1 MFILKAMAIGSFT
14 GLCASL
20 PLGPAGMESIKN
32 SINKGFWSGFQIS
45 LGAVLADYVY
55 IFLIHFGL
63 AKVLDL
69 NKNVEGMFWVVSGII
84 LFIFNKISK
93 NTENKKSKL
102 DEDIESRFKVPSWL
116 HGFLITFLNP
126 STPSVWIALS
136 GTIMSVWIANG
147 PKFYYFAL
155 ASMFITTIF
164 YFVGLNILAS
174 KGLKKIAS
182 ESVTGGASN
191 AIYWILYILSICFV
205 LFGLF
210 KILR

>member
-1 MFILKAMAIGSFT
+1 MFILNAIAIGSLT
-14 GLCASL
+14 GICASI

-45 LGAVLADYVY
+45 IGAILADYVY

-63 AKVLDL
+63 AKILDL
-69 NKNVEGMFWVVSGII
+69 NKNIEGMFWVISGCI

-93 NTENKKSKL
+93 NTENKRSKL
-102 DEDIESRFKVPSWL
+102 DEDIESRFKVPSWV

-136 GTIMSVWIANG
+136 GTIMSVWLANG

-155 ASMFITTIF
+155 AAMLISTIF
-164 YFVGLNILAS
+164 YFICLNLLAS
-174 KGLKKIAS
+174 KGLKKIAG
-182 ESVTGGASN
+182 ESLTTNASN
-191 AIYWILYILSICFV
+191 IIYWVLYLLSISFI

>member
-1 MFILKAMAIGSFT
+1 MFILNAIAIGSLT
-14 GLCASL
+14 GICASI

-45 LGAVLADYVY
+45 IGAILADYIY

-63 AKVLDL
+63 AKVLAL
-69 NKNVEGMFWVVSGII
+69 NKNIEGMFWVISGCI

-93 NTENKKSKL
+93 NTENKRSKL
-102 DEDIESRFKVPSWL
+102 DENIESKFKVPSWV

-136 GTIMSVWIANG
+136 GTIMSVWLANG
-147 PKFYYFAL
+147 SKFYYFAL
-155 ASMFITTIF
+155 ASMFLTTIF
-164 YFVGLNILAS
+164 YFICLNLLAS
-174 KGLKKIAS
+174 KGLKKLAGDTITTS
-182 ESVTGGASN
+182 ASN
-191 AIYWILYILSICFV
+191 IIYWILYLLSIGFI